1 MQSNNSIHL
10 PQARHVKLVTKDLP
24 FMTLPQALWIS
35 ELIQREKLA
44 QVLEIGFFHGVSTC
58 YLASAVA
65 PLCGHVTSIDIPF
78 SAGLTP
84 TAEDLLCLCGLESY
98 VTICRESAGA
108 AWHLMKMISEG
119 RRFDFCYIDD
129 SHTWNVTGL
138 HFFLAEKL
146 INPGGFLLFDDL
158 KWTAAGSKSGNV
170 TGASLTE
177 EQRKIP
183 QVQRVWE
190 LLAKTHDNLIAFR
203 EIDGFGLCQK
213 KRS

>member
-1 MQSNNSIHL
+1 MHSNNSTPL
-10 PQARHVKLVTKDLP
+10 PKARQVKLVTKDLP
-24 FMTLPQALWIS
+24 FMTLPQALWIT
-35 ELIQREKLA
+35 ELIQREKLS

-78 SAGLTP
+78 SAGLSP
-84 TAEDLLCLCGLESY
+84 TAEDLLSLCGLESY
-98 VTICRESAGA
+98 ATICREPAGA
-108 AWHLMKMISEG
+108 AWHLMRLISEG
-119 RRFDFCYIDD
+119 LRFDFCYVDD

-158 KWTAAGSKSGNV
+158 KWTVAGSKSGNV
-170 TGASLTE
+170 TGTGLTE
-177 EQRKIP
+177 EQRKTQ
-183 QVQRVWE
+183 QVKKVWE
-190 LLAKTHDNLIAFR
+190 LLVKTHDNLTAFK